1 MSCHNAQ
8 EGQVLGA
15 ISLTFDIQEDRI
27 SNIVILIN
35 VVATIS
41 IFLIL
46 ILIYLRKKITPL
58 QTHLIL

>member
-27 SNIVILIN
+27 SNIILIN

-46 ILIYLRKKITPL
+46 ILIYLRKR
-58 QTHLIL
+58 